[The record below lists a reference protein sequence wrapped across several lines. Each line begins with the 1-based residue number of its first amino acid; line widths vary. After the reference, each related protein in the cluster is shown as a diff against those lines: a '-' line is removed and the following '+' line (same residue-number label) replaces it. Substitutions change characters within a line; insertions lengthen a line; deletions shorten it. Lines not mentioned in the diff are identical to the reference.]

1 MIRKLYKIFVFGFIK
16 LISLLPLK
24 VLYILAAII
33 TPVISSVI
41 SYRKETIKENLNN
54 AFPDWDEKQIK
65 KTMKAFYSYFAVMM
79 VESIK
84 VLSMNLAS
92 MEKHI
97 KFQNPEIIK
106 QYYKEGKSVIAISAH
121 LGNWEWTHGLR
132 NEIPH
137 HCLIIYKP
145 LSDKHFNN
153 LITRARSKFNS
164 SMVSMREIPRELL
177 RLKREG
183 IISLSGY
190 ISDQSPIW
198 DEVQYWTTFMNQNT
212 PVYLGPEK
220 LARKM
225 DTAVVYFR
233 MKIISRGQYEVEI
246 VPITDQASKTK
257 EYEITEKHV
266 KLLEADIR
274 KHPEYWLWTH
284 RRWKLTKRREEQESQ
299 GIFRFEGQFRKKEG
313 NA

>member
-1 MIRKLYKIFVFGFIK
+1 MLRKIYKTIVFGFIK

-24 VLYILAAII
+24 VLYIIAAII
-33 TPVISSVI
+33 TPILSSFI
-41 SYRKETIKENLNN
+41 CYRKKVITENLNN
-54 AFPDWDEKQIK
+54 SFPDWDEKQIK
-65 KTMKAFYSYFAVMM
+65 KTTKAFYSYFAVMLL
-79 VESIK
+79 ESIK

-97 KFQNPEIIK
+97 KFQNPEILQ
-106 QYYKEGKSVIAISAH
+106 QYYKKGKSVIVISGH
-121 LGNWEWTHGLR
+121 IGNWEWTHGLR

-137 HCLIIYKP
+137 ESLIIYKP
-145 LSDKHFNN
+145 FSDKYFDK

-164 SMVSMREIPRELL
+164 SMVSMREVPRVLL
-177 RLKREG
+177 KLKREG
-183 IISLSGY
+183 ILSLSGY
-190 ISDQSPIW
+190 IADQSPIW
-198 DEVQYWTTFMNQNT
+198 DEVQYWTTFLNQNT

-225 DTAVVYFR
+225 NSAVIYFR
-233 MKIISRGQYEVEI
+233 MKVISRGKYEVEI

-257 EYEITEKHV
+257 EYEITERHV
-266 KLLEADIR
+266 KLLEEDIR

-284 RRWKLTKRREEQESQ
+284 RRWKLTKRREEEESL
-299 GIFRFEGQFRKKEG
+299 GEFRFDGQFKRKEG